1 MKTNINLIVMLTLND
16 FTVKN
21 AAEIFEECKNSDAKY
36 WGIKEKGLPI
46 NDMKRLCHHMK
57 ECGKTAILEVVAYTE
72 DEGLAGAQ
80 IAVECGFDILMGTI
94 FSDTINEYCKKNN
107 LKYMPFV
114 GSVTER
120 PSILEGEIDD
130 ILKEAQQYLANG
142 VYGIDLLGYRYIGDI
157 EALNE
162 AIIKNIDAPVCIA
175 GSIDSYDKLDYI
187 KRLRP
192 WAFTIGSAF
201 FDNCF
206 GGTIA
211 QQIDNVINH
220 IKD

>member
-21 AAEIFEECKNSDAKY
+21 AAEIFEECKNSDVKY

-57 ECGKTAILEVVAYTE
+57 ECGKTAFLEVVAYTE